1 MKGKSYNYNDETVTT
16 IVRDMWCNVSG
27 KIKENVN
34 SSSGNNVKP
43 LDYIPVNSR
52 TITANEKKEWGI
64 ENDDFHLS
72 YEIGDHL
79 LVAFSWDMLFKKV
92 KSNAV

>member
-34 SSSGNNVKP
+34 SNNVIP

-64 ENDDFHLS
+64 ENDHFHLS